1 MRTTSSLSLL
11 VLVLLG
17 SACDDAAKKRGIGAT
32 CGDPEECASGVCY
45 QSTCLDPV
53 ACGAGFELGASDDPA
68 QLACIG
74 AMTAFVL
81 EPADS
86 VPSEMG
92 DLQYRTFATYS
103 TKRFET
109 TKATTFSSS
118 EPNAVF
124 FDAAAPGI
132 AIFNSNLPGTYTIT
146 ATLGTRSATVR
157 VTIPDS
163 GSGTADAI
171 GPDAAIPDTTGDTG
185 GATGGDAFAD
195 AGPDTSPTDTSE
207 VPEQLF
213 AMFASPAEFPTDLH
227 AERIAASTRIVG
239 SGDHGTLELHIAATT
254 AGTFT
259 CADGV
264 TWVYWTQT
272 AQDQRDTHA
281 SGGGSCTI
289 TIDRYGAVGERI
301 EGRFNAMINGVD
313 STDAFMAIPVD
324 AGKFSVT
331 RGPDQP

>member
-1 MRTTSSLSLL
+1 MRTTTLLSLL
-11 VLVLLG
+11 VLALLG
-17 SACDDAAKKRGIGAT
+17 GACDDAAKKRGIGAT

-45 QSTCLDPV
+45 QSACLDPV

-146 ATLGTRSATVR
+146 ATLGTRTATAR
-157 VTIPDS
+157 VTIGS
-163 GSGTADAI
+163 GSGIADAT
-171 GPDAAIPDTTGDTG
+171 GPDASAFDTSGDTG
-185 GATGGDAFAD
+185 GASGGDALAD
-195 AGPDTSPTDTSE
+195 TGPDVSPADTSSG
-207 VPEQLF
+207 PEQLS
-213 AMFASPAEFPTDLH
+213 AMFASPTEFPNDLR
-227 AERIAASTRIVG
+227 AERAAGVMRI
-239 SGDHGTLELHIAATT
+239 SGTGDRGTLELHIVATS
-254 AGTFT
+254 AGTYP
-259 CADGV
+259 CADGG
-264 TWVYWTQT
+264 TRIYWQQN
-272 AQDQRDTHA
+272 AQDERDTHA
-281 SGGGSCTI
+281 SGGGSCSI
-289 TIDRYGAVGERI
+289 TIDRYGSVGERI
-301 EGRFNAMINGVD
+301 EGRFNAMINAVD
-313 STDAFMAIPVD
+313 STDMFTAIPVD

-331 RGPDQP
+331 RGADQP